1 MVFGELL
8 RVFQAYFRVVC
19 KDVFVCRP
27 EKKVFVIFNN
37 GGDETCT
44 QYTHTHAWTLCL
56 IYF

>member
-44 QYTHTHAWTLCL
+44 HNIHTRMLGP
-56 IYF
+56 YV